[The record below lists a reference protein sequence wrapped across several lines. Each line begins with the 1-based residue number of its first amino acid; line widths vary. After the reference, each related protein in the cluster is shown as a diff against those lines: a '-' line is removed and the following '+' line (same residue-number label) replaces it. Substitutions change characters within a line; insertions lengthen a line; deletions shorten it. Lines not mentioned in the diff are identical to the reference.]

1 MERKIVLYIAR
12 RTVYALLTILIL
24 IVFLFVLIHIIAP
37 TPDDIARIYAGN
49 PHAPPSEIANIIK
62 QYGLGL
68 PVYEQILIF
77 IKDIFTGNFG
87 FDPIYKVPEIQLI
100 GRFLPRTL
108 QLVIPAV
115 IISVILGIFSGA
127 IAASERGKISDDVVK
142 GVYLVTWAA
151 PPFLTATA
159 LQIWIAYDLHLLP
172 ALHMV
177 NPGLTAPPNI
187 TPFPILNALIVHNWI
202 YFESLIHHMILPVVT
217 LSLISFGIVTRL
229 TRATMLDIMESDFF
243 RLSLMKGLRRRK
255 VIYTVALRNAAIPLV
270 TLIALLFAYSIA
282 GAVIIE
288 DIFDYH
294 GMGWFIVQSIYS
306 LDYIAILDT
315 TIIIAIAVIIAN
327 LVADLLYGLL
337 DPRVRLE

>member
-1 MERKIVLYIAR
+1 MYILR
-12 RTVYALLTILIL
+12 RVIYAMITVVILIT
-24 IVFLFVLIHIIAP
+24 FLFILIHIIAP
-37 TPDDIARIYAGN
+37 TPVDMARIYAGN
-49 PHAPPSEIANIIK
+49 PHAPPSEITHIID

-68 PVYEQILIF
+68 PIYEQILIF
-77 IKDIFTGNFG
+77 MKDIFTGNMG

-108 QLVIPAV
+108 QIVIPAIILSV
-115 IISVILGIFSGA
+115 IIGLFSGS
-127 IAASERGKISDDVVK
+127 IAASKRGKATDNTVK
-142 GVYLVTWAA
+142 GIYLVTWAA
-151 PPFLTATA
+151 PPFLTATV
-159 LQIWIAYDLHLLP
+159 LQIWIAYGLHLLP

-177 NPGLTAPPNI
+177 NPTLTQPPDI
-187 TPFPILNALIVHNWI
+187 TAFPLLNSLLSQDWP
-202 YFESLIHHMILPVVT
+202 YFFSMIHHMILPVLT
-217 LSLISFGIVTRL
+217 LALISFGIVTRL

-243 RLSLMKGLRRRK
+243 RLSIMKGIRRSRA
-255 VIYTVALRNAAIPLV
+255 VYRVALRNAAIPLV
-270 TLIALLFAYSIA
+270 TLIALLFAFSIS

-315 TIIIAIAVIIAN
+315 TIIVAIVVIGAN
-327 LVADLLYGLL
+327 LAADLLYGIL

>member
-1 MERKIVLYIAR
+1 MENRIVFYVAR
-12 RTVYALLTILIL
+12 RIIYALLTIVIL
-24 IVFLFVLIHIIAP
+24 ITFLFILIHIIAP
-37 TPDDIARIYAGN
+37 TPVDMARIYAGN
-49 PHAPPSEIANIIK
+49 PHAPPSEITHIIQ

-68 PVYEQILIF
+68 PIYDQILIF
-77 IKDIFTGNFG
+77 IKNIFTGNLG
-87 FDPIYKVPEIQLI
+87 FDPVYKVPEATLI

-108 QLVIPAV
+108 QLVIPAI
-115 IISVILGIFSGA
+115 IISVVVGLFSGA
-127 IAASERGKISDDVVK
+127 IAASGRGKASDNAVK

-151 PPFLTATA
+151 PPFLTATV
-159 LQIWIAYDLHLLP
+159 LQIWIAYGLHLLP

-177 NPGLTAPPNI
+177 NPSLVAPPDV
-187 TPFPILNALIVHNWI
+187 TPFPLLNALLARDWV
-202 YFESLIHHMILPVVT
+202 YFDSMIHHMILPILT
-217 LSLISFGIVTRL
+217 LALISFGIVTRL
-229 TRATMLDIMESDFF
+229 TRATMLDVMESDYF
-243 RLSLMKGLRRRK
+243 RLSLMKGLRRNK
-255 VIYTVALRNAAIPLV
+255 AVYSVALRNAAIPLV

-315 TIIIAIAVIIAN
+315 TIIIAIAVIAAN
-327 LVADLLYGLL
+327 LAADLLYGIL